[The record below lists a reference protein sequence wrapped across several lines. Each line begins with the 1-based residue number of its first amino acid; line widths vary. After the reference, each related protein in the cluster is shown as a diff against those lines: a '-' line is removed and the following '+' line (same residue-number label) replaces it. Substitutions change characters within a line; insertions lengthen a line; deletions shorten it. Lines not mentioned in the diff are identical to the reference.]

1 MLDVKVHENV
11 IHVDFHDH
19 TCASTFLLMKVDGN
33 CSKTVSLI
41 CALYGSSK
49 KYVLCMLQQL
59 EKKLT
64 ELLNFTPYTYIQKT
78 YNNVLCSIKK
88 ISESTSF

>member
-1 MLDVKVHENV
+1 MCKHFSSYESGRQYN
-11 IHVDFHDH
+11 
-19 TCASTFLLMKVDGN
+19 G
-33 CSKTVSLI
+33 SKTVSLI

>member
-1 MLDVKVHENV
+1 
-11 IHVDFHDH
+11 
-19 TCASTFLLMKVDGN
+19 
-33 CSKTVSLI
+33 
-41 CALYGSSK
+41 
-49 KYVLCMLQQL
+49 MLQQL

-88 ISESTSF
+88 ISESTSFWILQQWFIIALYLIMDQRINDI